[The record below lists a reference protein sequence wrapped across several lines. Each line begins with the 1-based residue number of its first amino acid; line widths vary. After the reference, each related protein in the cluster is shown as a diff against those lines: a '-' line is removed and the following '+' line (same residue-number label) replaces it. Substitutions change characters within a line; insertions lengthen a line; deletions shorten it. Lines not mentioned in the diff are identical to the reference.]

1 MKSYFRNLTKLF
13 SIIFFIVIFG
23 GFPAIAQV
31 NTVTVTLL
39 EDISI
44 SSEKIYLEDIANLSE
59 IAEPLLSNLER
70 VLIGPAPLP
79 GRSRNIPKSIV
90 MLRLAKEKLS
100 EKVILDG
107 AAKVKVKRVYNAISG
122 QFVAELLRQY
132 VRDNFPSSVRKLQVE
147 VINPPAEIIL
157 PSDDTSLNFSIPI
170 GILSRGRVTI
180 QLVLRSGNNFKKI
193 IPFSVNIRTFEDVLV
208 TNRQLYRNSNIRDD
222 DFRVELRETTKA
234 SSNKYINSFDEVK
247 DKRLVRG
254 VSANRILR
262 SDMLRNPPLIT
273 RGTQLTLKVITK
285 NLVVLT
291 SGMAREDGQ
300 LNDWIEVQ
308 PLPSGK
314 RIKAKILNSSTVVV
328 EI

>member
-13 SIIFFIVIFG
+13 SITFFIVIFG

-79 GRSRNIPKSIV
+79 GRSRNIPKSVV